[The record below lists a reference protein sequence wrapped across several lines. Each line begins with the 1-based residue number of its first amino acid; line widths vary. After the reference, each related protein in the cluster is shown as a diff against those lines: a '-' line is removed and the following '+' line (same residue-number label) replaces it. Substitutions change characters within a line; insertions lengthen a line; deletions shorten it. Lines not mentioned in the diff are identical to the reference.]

1 VTRVIT
7 EQIEAVRD
15 VHQVLAVSGEAP
27 HEPTSFPVA
36 VVPSVGY
43 DRDRRDRFSPERSA
57 QAILDAVHDHW
68 GASADLFHVHNPTL
82 GKNRNFLS
90 VLRALQA
97 KGAVLLLQ
105 IHDFAEDGRPGNYT
119 AEPYPENCHYAV
131 INSRDER
138 MLQRAGLT
146 AEGLHLIPDAV
157 RPLEVVPPVG
167 NENLVLYPVRAIRRK
182 NIGEAL
188 LLSLYLGERDRIGI
202 TLEPTGD
209 LDVRSY
215 RAWIEFAKEQKLPV
229 DFGLGIDAPFE
240 QVLRRARGIL
250 TTSVK
255 EGFGLVF
262 LESWMVE
269 RPLLGRL
276 LPDICTDFMD
286 RGVRLD
292 HLYTRLEVPLT
303 LFDRECFFR
312 LWERCYRERLA
323 SYGLEVDEGVIL
335 HYLGGIRNAGS
346 VDYGMLCE
354 SLQRQ
359 VILNLQESPP
369 LRREFAELNPHLPDL
384 ASHESFEPLV
394 PRNRAVVSREFSA
407 EKNRERLL
415 ETYEEVSRV
424 TPSQVIDGDELLRGF
439 NGPKTFHLLLC
450 DGTCD
455 G

>member
-1 VTRVIT
+1 
-7 EQIEAVRD
+7 
-15 VHQVLAVSGEAP
+15 
-27 HEPTSFPVA
+27 
-36 VVPSVGY
+36 
-43 DRDRRDRFSPERSA
+43 
-57 QAILDAVHDHW
+57 
-68 GASADLFHVHNPTL
+68 
-82 GKNRNFLS
+82 
-90 VLRALQA
+90 VLRALRA
-97 KGAVLLLQ
+97 RGARLLLQ

-119 AEPYPENCHYAV
+119 GEPYPENCHYAV

-138 MLQRAGLT
+138 MLQWAGLT

-157 RPLEVVPPVG
+157 RPLEVLPPDG
-167 NENLVLYPVRAIRRK
+167 NEDLVLYPVRAIRRK

-202 TLEPTGD
+202 TLEPTGM

-215 RAWIEFAKEQKLPV
+215 RGWMEFAKKQKLPV
-229 DFGLGIDAPFE
+229 VFGLGIDAPFE
-240 QVLRRARGIL
+240 QVLRRARCIL

-255 EGFGLVF
+255 EGFGLVY

-276 LPDICTDFMD
+276 LPDICADFMD

-292 HLYTRLEVPLT
+292 HLYPRLEVPLS

-323 SYGLEVDEGVIL
+323 SYGLEVDEDVIQG
-335 HYLGGIRNAGS
+335 YLGGIRAAGFA
-346 VDYGMLCE
+346 DYGMLCE

-359 VILNLQESPP
+359 VILNLQESRP
-369 LRREFAELNPHLPDL
+369 LRREFAELNPPLL
-384 ASHESFEPLV
+384 NLTSHEWSEPLV
-394 PRNRAVVSREFSA
+394 PRNRAIVSREFSS

-415 ETYEEVSRV
+415 KTYEEVSRV
-424 TPSQVIDGDELLRGF
+424 TPSQAIQRDVLLRRF
-439 NGPKTFHLLLC
+439 NEPETFHLLLC